1 MPVWLKSSP
10 LKNNGSPEY
19 FASAYRQPLP
29 GNFYGITPKYFIG
42 RLLIPIRNGAAPLR
56 DFQYFFRQIRSG
68 GATMDTL
75 QPFIATKNRLKSSLS
90 RSTFT
95 SVGFSF
101 G

>member
-1 MPVWLKSSP
+1 MSGWLKSFP

-29 GNFYGITPKYFIG
+29 GNSYGIMSQYFIG
-42 RLLIPIRNGAAPLR
+42 RLLAPIGNGAAPLR

-75 QPFIATKNRLKSSLS
+75 QPFIATKNRLKSFLS
-90 RSTFT
+90 GSTFT